1 MDDIIIRPTADIFIA
16 ALYSNPKHEASLLSL
31 LNSVMTDIG
40 EPAITQVSVL
50 NPFNIQEYPDD
61 KRIVLDVRVKDA
73 TGAFYNIEI
82 QREPHTNFN
91 ERMLYYWSE
100 SYGSQLQRGQD
111 YLRLRAVRSIIIT
124 EFPIFPMLQN
134 LHAVFELRSR
144 ENPDILFTKHCQIH
158 VLRLGNFIENGFVG
172 LEQFGLGLRRWMEF
186 WAYGT
191 TAEEKEMTT
200 MLQDAPEVLAAFE
213 EYNRFKIDPAMREK
227 VRARQR
233 FLDDERLKLT
243 GAYDEGIAIGEERG
257 IGIGEDRNARK
268 TALNMQQE
276 GFDTAMISKMTGLS
290 LSEIERLT

>member
-1 MDDIIIRPTADIFIA
+1 M
-16 ALYSNPKHEASLLSL
+16 
-31 LNSVMTDIG
+31 
-40 EPAITQVSVL
+40 
-50 NPFNIQEYPDD
+50 
-61 KRIVLDVRVKDA
+61 
-73 TGAFYNIEI
+73 
-82 QREPHTNFN
+82 
-91 ERMLYYWSE
+91 
-100 SYGSQLQRGQD
+100 
-111 YLRLRAVRSIIIT
+111 RSIIIT
-124 EFPIFPMLQN
+124 EFPIFPALQN

-144 ENPDILFTKHCQIH
+144 ENPDVLFTKHCQIH

-191 TAEEKEMTT
+191 TAEEDEMTT

-257 IGIGEDRNARK
+257 ISIGEERGIGIGEDRNARK
-268 TALNMQQE
+268 TALNMKQE
-276 GFDTAMISKMTGLS
+276 GFDPAMISKMTGLS
-290 LSEIERLT
+290 LSDIERLT

>member
-1 MDDIIIRPTADIFIA
+1 VDDIIIRPTTDLFIA

-31 LNSVMTDIG
+31 LNAVMTDIG
-40 EPAITQVSVL
+40 EPAITQATVM
-50 NPFNIQEYPDD
+50 NPFSTLDYLDD
-61 KRIVLDVRVKDA
+61 KRIVLDVRVKDE
-73 TGAFYNIEI
+73 TGAFYNIEV

-100 SYGSQLQRGQD
+100 SYDSQLQRGHD
-111 YLRLRAVRSIIIT
+111 YLRLCAVRSIIIT
-124 EFPIFPMLQN
+124 EFPIFPMLKN

-144 ENPDILFTKHCQIH
+144 ENSGVLFTRHCQIH

-191 TAEEKEMTT
+191 TAEEQEMTT
-200 MLQDAPEVLAAFE
+200 MLQDAPEILAAFD
-213 EYNRFKIDPAMREK
+213 EYNRFKTDPAMRER

-243 GAYDEGIAIGEERG
+243 GAWDEGNDAKAHEVV
-257 IGIGEDRNARK
+257 RNMK
-268 TALNMQQE
+268 QE

-290 LSEIERLT
+290 LSEVERLN